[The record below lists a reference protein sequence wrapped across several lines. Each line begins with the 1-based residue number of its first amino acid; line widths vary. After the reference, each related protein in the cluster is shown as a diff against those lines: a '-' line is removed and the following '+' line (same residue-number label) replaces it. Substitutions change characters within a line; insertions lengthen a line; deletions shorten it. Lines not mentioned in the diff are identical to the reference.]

1 MSVQDHLSPANMKRH
16 FISLNAICMVASLV
30 LALPVLCRAQ
40 ALNMNAFNASMS
52 TSEASGETYR
62 DCDVCPN
69 KAGHA
74 MMEDAKPLAKRCDTC
89 SDTEVMGV
97 ETNSVEMSPDFTGYN
112 DPTADSPAS
121 LKPF

>member
-1 MSVQDHLSPANMKRH
+1 MKKH
-16 FISLNAICMVASLV
+16 FISFNAICMMSALV
-30 LALPVLCRAQ
+30 LALPMVCSAQ
-40 ALNMNAFNASMS
+40 TLDMNTFNASMS
-52 TSEASGETYR
+52 PAEVSGETYR

-97 ETNSVEMSPDFTGYN
+97 ETDPMDMSPDFTGYSE
-112 DPTADSPAS
+112 PTADSPES

>member
-1 MSVQDHLSPANMKRH
+1 MKRN
-16 FISLNAICMVASLV
+16 FICFNAICMVSALV
-30 LALPVLCRAQ
+30 LALPMVCGAQ
-40 ALNMNAFNASMS
+40 TLDMNTFNASMS
-52 TSEASGETYR
+52 PAEVSGETYR

-97 ETNSVEMSPDFTGYN
+97 ETDPMEMSPDFTDYT
-112 DPTADSPAS
+112 DPAADSPAS